1 MKPDLRK
8 PSDVVENEA
17 VKKSKYVELV
27 KKVIAIQTTDTCNL
41 VIKAEFNTKLGK
53 IEKKIVD
60 HSHDKYIITQKF
72 SKLRQKILLQD

>member
-27 KKVIAIQTTDTCNL
+27 KKVIAI
-41 VIKAEFNTKLGK
+41 
-53 IEKKIVD
+53 
-60 HSHDKYIITQKF
+60 
-72 SKLRQKILLQD
+72 

>member
-8 PSDVVENEA
+8 PSDAVENEA

-27 KKVIAIQTTDTCNL
+27 KKVIAIETTDTCNL

-53 IEKKIVD
+53 IEKKN
-60 HSHDKYIITQKF
+60 S
-72 SKLRQKILLQD
+72 

>member
-8 PSDVVENEA
+8 PSDVVKNEA

-41 VIKAEFNTKLGK
+41 VIKAEFNMKLGK

-60 HSHDKYIITQKF
+60 HSHDKYITTQKF
-72 SKLRQKILLQD
+72 NKLRQKILLQD